1 MPKPNRID
9 RQLHWRI
16 ELFKTLWATAVAG
29 IGATV
34 TLSIAHIGGLIMGF
48 ALIASGAM
56 LALAVGAAVIVIL
69 TIKKLPDD

>member
-1 MPKPNRID
+1 
-9 RQLHWRI
+9 
-16 ELFKTLWATAVAG
+16 
-29 IGATV
+29 
-34 TLSIAHIGGLIMGF
+34 MGF